1 MVSHLS
7 SKILEDLKI
16 EKKKNKWIDYC
27 YASVKSKAIYSSI
40 FKEMS
45 GI

>member
-16 EKKKNKWIDYC
+16 EKKNKWIDYC